1 MQWEKHIN
9 IIFTFFKQ
17 IILKFQIALKKDV
30 GGFHA
35 YPKGTWVL
43 NGQTMLL

>member
-1 MQWEKHIN
+1 MGKAHQHYIH
-9 IIFTFFKQ
+9 FFQTQ
-17 IILKFQIALKKDV
+17 IILKFQIALQKDM